1 MAETTL
7 LTNALLLDCAGEG
20 PRERASV
27 VIEGGRISEVRSEE
41 NPPTS
46 RHDAVIDCAGMT
58 LMPGLTDAHVHIGAV
73 DVNILDQHREHPSNL
88 VALMMARILEETI
101 QEGFTT
107 VRDAGGTDWSFKA
120 AVERG
125 IVQGPRLLVSDRP
138 LSQTGGHG
146 DWRRTTETQPP

>member
-1 MAETTL
+1 LYSVSKKALREGGELAGTTL
-7 LTNALLLDCAGEG
+7 LTNALLVDCTGDG
-20 PRERASV
+20 PRERSSV
-27 VIEGGRISEVRSEE
+27 VVEGGRISEVRSGGS
-41 NPPTS
+41 PPTAG
-46 RHDAVIDCAGMT
+46 HDEIFDCAGMT

-88 VALMMARILEETI
+88 VALMMARILENTI

-125 IVQGPRLLVSDRP
+125 
-138 LSQTGGHG
+138 
-146 DWRRTTETQPP
+146 